1 MTGRRALRHDTG
13 TAPVGTVLAAAVLL
27 PLWVGVVIA
36 GLRSVAPLGTV
47 AAGYVLLVAL
57 TGWWARMPVRRR
69 DRHALLLWLATAA
82 FGPFGAA
89 GLMLA
94 MFVERHHA
102 GHATSLEA
110 WHAML
115 FPPSHVDEEAELW
128 RRIGQRASDRPDAQ
142 PVTPFLDVLAFGTVP
157 QRQAVVAIIAQQF
170 RPAFAGALKTA
181 LRDEA
186 NVVRVQA
193 ATAIAR
199 LEHEFLERTLR
210 LEQAARD
217 SAEASRTGAD
227 AGTDSGVT
235 ARTEAAGAASGGPDG
250 RADARATLALASH
263 YDDYA
268 FTGLLDPAR
277 EEDCRVRA
285 ANGYQAYLA
294 QVPDDRVVAFRL
306 ARLQLRRGLPE
317 DAEHRFRELA
327 EAGEPAAAEWQ
338 LEALFVMGRY
348 ADLRRAAARHAV
360 GPGLGT
366 PEAQDALAL
375 WTGREVPA

>member
-1 MTGRRALRHDTG
+1 MTARGAIRHGTGRAPAG
-13 TAPVGTVLAAAVLL
+13 TLLAAAVLL
-27 PLWVGVVIA
+27 PLWIGVVTT
-36 GLRSVAPLGTV
+36 GLRSGAPLSTMAV
-47 AAGYVLLVAL
+47 GYAVLVAL
-57 TGWWARMPVRRR
+57 TGWWARVPGRRG

-89 GLMLA
+89 GVILA
-94 MFVERHHA
+94 MFVERRHA
-102 GHATSLEA
+102 RHATSLEA
-110 WHAML
+110 WHTML

-142 PVTPFLDVLAFGTVP
+142 QVTPFLDVLAFGTVP

-210 LEQAARD
+210 LEQAARGF
-217 SAEASRTGAD
+217 AEASGAAAD
-227 AGTDSGVT
+227 AG
-235 ARTEAAGAASGGPDG
+235 AGAGGEANADARG
-250 RADARATLALASH
+250 GADARADALAVLALASH

-285 ANGYQAYLA
+285 ATGYEAYLA
-294 QVPDDRVVAFRL
+294 QAPGDRVVAFRL

-317 DAEHRFRELA
+317 DAEHRFRDLA
-327 EAGEPAAAEWQ
+327 EAGEPAAAEWL

-348 ADLRRAAARHAV
+348 TDLRRDAARHAA

-366 PEAQDALAL
+366 PEAQDAIAL
-375 WTGREVPA
+375 WAGREVPA